1 MKIIRTIAAMRAEV
15 AEIRR
20 RKERIG
26 FVPTMGYFHEG
37 HLTLMDV
44 ARQRSD
50 CVVVSLFVNPT
61 QFGPHE
67 DLARYPRDF
76 DRDEAL
82 SRSRHVDVLFYPN
95 QAEMYPAPYFTYV
108 STERI
113 TTVLCG
119 VTRPTHFRGVTTIVA
134 KLFNIVQPDIA
145 VFGQKDAQQAIVI
158 RRMVADLNFPV
169 EIIVVPTVRETDG
182 LAMSSRNV
190 YLTPEQ
196 RRQAPI
202 IYQALCQAR
211 QAVQNGE
218 RDAGMIQTM
227 IRTAITTS
235 PLARIDYVEVV
246 EPIGL
251 ASVDRI
257 KPGTF
262 AAVAVFYGKT
272 RLIDN
277 CILLT
282 ENDE

>member
-1 MKIIRTIAAMRAEV
+1 MRAEV

-145 VFGQKDAQQAIVI
+145 VFGQKDAQQAFVI
-158 RRMVADLNFPV
+158 RRMVENLNMGIDIKV
-169 EIIVVPTVRETDG
+169 LPTIREKDG
-182 LAMSSRNV
+182 LAISSRNV
-190 YLTPEQ
+190 FLSKEE
-196 RRQAPI
+196 RREAT
-202 IYQALCQAR
+202 ALYVSLKKAES
-211 QAVQNGE
+211 AVRGGE
-218 RDAGMIQTM
+218 REPRAVIAAIEEV
-227 IRTAITTS
+227 IRECPSAE
-235 PLARIDYVEVV
+235 IDYISIVDTQSLKDVTVIAGEVLIALAV
-246 EPIGL
+246 TIGH
-251 ASVDRI
+251 
-257 KPGTF
+257 
-262 AAVAVFYGKT
+262 T

-277 CILLT
+277 TIMKV
-282 ENDE
+282 